1 MVWPEW
7 QMKNEDLMDGR
18 IIRHNIIIRH
28 LSSEQP
34 KFISIRNIIGS
45 STLPLNSFIP
55 LEHNAWHLSDIYFKW
70 LRRKIN
76 VWRINY
82 LISTLY
88 QQFPWKMCRDFS
100 IFSRA
105 QVRFAYLSE
114 NTEQAAFP
122 DFSRQ
127 RWVLNSGWTVWAVCW
142 RMSRVLMVQNAEDGI
157 DWLRLRR
164 PHPRDRADGT

>member
-7 QMKNEDLMDGR
+7 QMKNEDLMDGC

-88 QQFPWKMCRDFS
+88 QRFPGKMCRDFDIFACTS
-100 IFSRA
+100 TICIFIWKHGASSFSRLF
-105 QVRFAYLSE
+105 Q
-114 NTEQAAFP
+114 T
-122 DFSRQ
+122 
-127 RWVLNSGWTVWAVCW
+127 AV
-142 RMSRVLMVQNAEDGI
+142 SVE
-157 DWLRLRR
+157 LRLNCVSCVLK
-164 PHPRDRADGT
+164 DVSCADGPECWGWNWLTPP